1 MQIIKTANDFFNDAN
16 RFNNNGG
23 TYLISYPHF
32 IQYFNNVKTITFHEL
47 TIGINFTYGWMPTIF
62 DYRSDQFTVVLNI
75 LNRHKSGTIPND
87 NEMNILRNNFNNSIV
102 GTSKLLHF
110 INPNLMPIW
119 DSRVY
124 KYLTEEN
131 AHGYR
136 VDNISNLRQYIAFCN
151 ILICDPRFNQ
161 AKSRIENIVGYSM
174 SPMRITDLVMYSS

>member
-16 RFNNNGG
+16 RYNNNSG
-23 TYLISYPHF
+23 TYLMSYPHF

-62 DYRSDQFTVVLNI
+62 DYRSDKFTEVLKI
-75 LNRHKSGTIPND
+75 LNKYKSGTIPD
-87 NEMNILRNNFNNSIV
+87 DREMTILRNNLNNSIV

-110 INPNLMPIW
+110 ICPNLIPIW

-124 KYLTEEN
+124 KYLTDET

-136 VDNISNLRQYIAFCN
+136 VDKVSNFRQYVAFCN
-151 ILICDPRFNQ
+151 NLISDPRFNQ
-161 AKSRIENIVGYSM
+161 AKSRIERLVGYSM